1 MSNKLLYDLMAQ
13 ADKLEPDQQLQLIA
27 HLAQRVRH
35 CEITPKPRRKWKEI
49 AGAAPYPMLGEDA
62 QVWVTRT
69 RRGGDVQLKD
79 EPGVE
84 K

>member
-35 CEITPKPRRKWKEI
+35 CEITPKPRRSIKELRGI
-49 AGAAPYPMLGEDA
+49 APNLLGGMDA
-62 QVWVTRT
+62 QEYVSRM
-69 RRGGDVQLKD
+69 RRGEFPELEIEARKQK
-79 EPGVE
+79 
-84 K
+84 